1 LWIYQHPA
9 IQKAKKTKNHLWKLG
24 SWNLVE
30 NAEAKSLG
38 VNGEWGVE

>member
-1 LWIYQHPA
+1 VDLSTSSHPT
-9 IQKAKKTKNHLWKLG
+9 AKKTKNHLWKLG